1 MSVEHD
7 AYDGV
12 DALMAALTDDPLPDA
27 AREDPA
33 FLAEHRSARADLALL
48 REQLGVIGHA
58 LAEPPRPAAAPEPV
72 RPRPPRTRRRART
85 IAFGSLAVAAV
96 ASVVAGMG
104 WLAVE
109 GGDALTSGGDADAAS
124 ESKQEDGGL
133 LYGSPRYLACTV
145 LVAEATVTEVEPLP
159 DTEQLRITV
168 HVVRYFKPDKG
179 GPADLT
185 HVIDQ
190 YSVTPL
196 HKGDPVLIGV
206 REGSGQAADY
216 WAVGEKAVARDRAR
230 VVASLPESRGLTC
243 GR

>member
-33 FLAEHRSARADLALL
+33 FLAEHRSAQADLALL

-58 LAEPPRPAAAPEPV
+58 LADPPRPAAAPEPV
-72 RPRPPRTRRRART
+72 PPRPPRTHRRARR
-85 IAFGSLAVAAV
+85 IAFGGLAVAAV

-109 GGDALTSGGDADAAS
+109 GGNALTSGGDADSSSA
-124 ESKQEDGGL
+124 SKQEDGGL
-133 LYGSPRYLACTV
+133 LYGSPHYLACTV

-168 HVVRYFKPDKG
+168 HVVRYFKPDQG

-190 YSVTPL
+190 RSVTPL

-216 WAVGEKAVARDRAR
+216 WAVGEKAVARDRAM

-243 GR
+243 